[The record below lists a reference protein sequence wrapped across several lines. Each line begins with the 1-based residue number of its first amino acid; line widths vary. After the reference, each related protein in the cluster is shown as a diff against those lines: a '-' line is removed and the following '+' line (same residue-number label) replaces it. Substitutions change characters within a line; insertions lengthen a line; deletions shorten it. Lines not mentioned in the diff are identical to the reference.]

1 MSIDTS
7 KGGSAPLD
15 PDACYEV
22 LASQEEIY
30 LEEKEEELRT
40 ILIFEEFSAKDEGGG
55 TAMSEPDD
63 KTCESVD
70 KQLEQAAEEL
80 IDGDADDVPLSQ
92 ETIASMLKRK

>member
-1 MSIDTS
+1 
-7 KGGSAPLD
+7 
-15 PDACYEV
+15 
-22 LASQEEIY
+22 
-30 LEEKEEELRT
+30 
-40 ILIFEEFSAKDEGGG
+40 
-55 TAMSEPDD
+55 MSEPDD